1 MPKNNDQEE
10 QDQCSLG
17 PDRHPA
23 KHYFASDVDT
33 QKIGTVQST
42 SSTSK
47 DKENFQSKSNI
58 ELFKNNPDLQSYWD
72 AFFKDDFILA
82 SAFAEKLR
90 IKANTQKEL
99 DLAINLATKPLL
111 RQGKINQAKETIQ
124 ASEGNQ
130 GLKLFIQFITDA
142 NPKGLIEFETDDID
156 SLIYKA
162 QSILISKIYWGEN
175 YLARFTNLADPEEL
189 LEQVFTRLLANKQYD
204 KAILAAIQGIE
215 LGLEDQILSHDIHL
229 PIIHEQLNNLIVLST
244 KAKYQST
251 KAKLYLLKSRIFKDK
266 EAAKDAEILFGQ
278 DQNKN
283 GLGETYMYYA
293 KELNELEYY
302 KKALINFDQT
312 DNLIA
317 QGFIYESM
325 ASMALVNG
333 EVKHASQFFDK
344 AEAKLNNGGIFEH
357 YGLAVQRISL
367 FAIKGKYQTVKEHV
381 HALIKPTVPSFF
393 VAQAYQ
399 ILANTLIQLGEDTD
413 TAKAYIETAC
423 EIFKQLN
430 RYSQLMYT
438 QNVYF
443 QIMLLENDL
452 EKIEKLGNEII
463 QLATRLGNEEIKAT
477 KYLDLAF
484 ITIRLSLE
492 DSNLDNEKIANAT
505 DYFNKAIRL
514 YQDLEN
520 VTGEADTY
528 QAMGNMFTGIG
539 KLEEAL
545 NAFLK
550 AKQLY
555 QQEKAL
561 LQSAVTDTLVGI
573 LMLNYVVLNEQ
584 TYPIAMRHLEQAL
597 LYFSSENLLD
607 LLWKALFYLA
617 DLNHRYYIERQGQ
630 ENEDVLRNKAKTYY
644 LEMLVA
650 VQDYQEDAP
659 NLPGSSQEGLV
670 GITIKD
676 AFNKAYQFFLTIG
689 EQDTANKFKNRNQL

>member
-17 PDRHPA
+17 PRHPA
-23 KHYFASDVDT
+23 KQSFASDVDK

-42 SSTSK
+42 SSASK
-47 DKENFQSKSNI
+47 EKVGLLSKPNT
-58 ELFKNNPDLQSYWD
+58 ELYPNNPDLQSYWD

-82 SAFAEKLR
+82 SSYASKL
-90 IKANTQKEL
+90 KTQASTQDEL
-99 DLAINLATKPLL
+99 DLAINLESKLLL
-111 RQGKINQAKETIQ
+111 RQGKINQAQETIQ
-124 ASEGNQ
+124 ASVTNQ
-130 GLKLFIQFITDA
+130 GLKLFIKFLTDA
-142 NPKGLIEFETDDID
+142 DPKGLIEFETDDID

-175 YLARFTNLADPEEL
+175 YLARFKNLADPEEI
-189 LEQVFTRLLANKQYD
+189 LENVFSRLLANKQYD
-204 KAILAAIQGIE
+204 KAILASVQSIE
-215 LGLEDQILSHDIHL
+215 LGLEDQVLSHDIHL
-229 PIIHEQLNNLIVLST
+229 PIIHEQLNNLIELST

-251 KAKLYLLKSRIFKDK
+251 KAKLYLLKSRIFKDR
-266 EAAKDAEILFGQ
+266 EAAEDAEILFGQ

-325 ASMALVNG
+325 ASTSLVNG
-333 EVKHASQFFDK
+333 EVKQASQFFDK
-344 AEAKLNNGGIFEH
+344 AEEKLNNGGIFEH

-367 FAIKGKYQTVKEHV
+367 YAIKGKYQTVKEHV

-399 ILANTLIQLGEDTD
+399 ILANTLIQLGEDSD

-584 TYPIAMRHLEQAL
+584 TYPIATRHLEQAL

-630 ENEDVLRNKAKTYY
+630 ENEEVLKNRAKTYY

-650 VQDYQEDAP
+650 VQDYQEDVP
-659 NLPGSSQEGLV
+659 NLLISSQEGLV
-670 GITIKD
+670 GVTTKD

-689 EQDTANKFKNRNQL
+689 EQDAANKFKNPNQL